1 MCELYRKGANKSE
14 WKWCICIDLKFG
26 LDKMKLESFELIAHH
41 RLEDLLAI
49 QCLYVLYAI
58 NLKAKMASVKHWF
71 LLKCLLILLLISPA
85 LWRYHPPP
93 WWYAF
98 FFSPEWWPH
107 SIPFGFP
114 CLSFHLAL
122 PPPGEPFWLN
132 ASCIF
137 SNCSCSSA
145 WDFLQGWPSQLM
157 KSL

>member
-1 MCELYRKGANKSE
+1 MEIVSSLANKKIKLIHHWCTRGQASGFCFQCDILYIE
-14 WKWCICIDLKFG
+14 KAVFLPQVSRTSLWKSKNVFL
-26 LDKMKLESFELIAHH
+26 
-41 RLEDLLAI
+41 
-49 QCLYVLYAI
+49 
-58 NLKAKMASVKHWF
+58 KHWF

-107 SIPFGFP
+107 SIPFGFL